1 MTIQKEEILM
11 IHLDWEERATCK
23 QVKCVHAN
31 AKKFIVN
38 NKLTPGK
45 IYDVKNETEEF
56 YFIIDNSNRIG
67 GFRKEYF
74 KEMN

>member
-1 MTIQKEEILM
+1 M
-11 IHLDWEERATCK
+11 IHKNWEERETIK
-23 QVKCVHAN
+23 QIKCEHAD
-31 AKKFIVN
+31 AKKFIVH

-67 GFRKEYF
+67 GFRKNYF
-74 KEMN
+74 TEKK

>member
-1 MTIQKEEILM
+1 M
-11 IHLDWEERATCK
+11 IHLNWENRDTIK

-31 AKKFIVN
+31 AKQFVVN

-45 IYDVKNETEEF
+45 IYDVKNETDEF
-56 YFIIDNSNRIG
+56 YFIIDNSERIG

-74 KEMN
+74 NETK

>member
-1 MTIQKEEILM
+1 M
-11 IHLDWEERATCK
+11 IHLNWENQQTIK
-23 QVKCVHAN
+23 QIECIHAD

-56 YFIIDNSNRIG
+56 YFVIDNSNRIG
-67 GFRKEYF
+67 GFYKDYF
-74 KEMN
+74 KELK

>member
-1 MTIQKEEILM
+1 M
-11 IHLDWEERATCK
+11 IHLHWEKNKTIK
-23 QVKCVHAN
+23 QIECVHTN

-38 NKLTPGK
+38 QKLTPGK

-56 YFIIDNSNRIG
+56 YFIFDNSNRIG

-74 KEMN
+74 KEVE